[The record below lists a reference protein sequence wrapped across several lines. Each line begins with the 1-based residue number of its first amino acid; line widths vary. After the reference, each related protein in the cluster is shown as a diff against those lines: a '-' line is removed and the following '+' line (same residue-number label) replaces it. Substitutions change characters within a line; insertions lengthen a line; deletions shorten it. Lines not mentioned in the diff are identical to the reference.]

1 MGTIKTMKV
10 YQWLMDNKMYLAS
23 PALVNEFDL
32 MGELKQEVVLEFLGK
47 YFRNPI
53 YVLGQMN
60 HTP

>member
-32 MGELKQEVVLEFLGK
+32 MGELEQEVVLEFLGK

-53 YVLGQMN
+53 YVLGLMN
-60 HTP
+60 HIP